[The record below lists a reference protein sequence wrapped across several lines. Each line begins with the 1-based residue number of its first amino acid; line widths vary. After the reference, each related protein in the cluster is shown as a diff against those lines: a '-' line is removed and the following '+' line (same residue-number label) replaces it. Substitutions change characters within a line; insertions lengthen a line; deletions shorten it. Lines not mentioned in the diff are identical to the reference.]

1 MRRIRHFV
9 ASAGLGAG
17 LFSSAAVLSVTV
29 GTAALVA
36 GTGTPVQAAV
46 ADSGGAS
53 ATADPAS
60 ATPGSS
66 VTFQAFCGSA
76 EASSATLFGTTLGLP
91 EQIPMDKESG
101 GGVFSITVTLPGNIL
116 PSVYHPDIDCSDGSS
131 ATARIKVTPFPSQ
144 GGAATGDGTTA
155 TETNSGLA
163 YGGFALIGIGAVA
176 GGIAVRRRA
185 TRRS

>member
-66 VTFQAFCGSA
+66 VTFQVFCTSLT
-76 EASSATLFGTTLGLP
+76 ASSATFFGTTLGLP
-91 EQIPMDKESG
+91 QQIPMDKESG
-101 GGVFSITVTLPGNIL
+101 GGVFSVTVTLPGNIL
-116 PSVYHPDIDCSDGSS
+116 PGVYHPDIDCSDGSS
-131 ATARIKVTPFPSQ
+131 ASARIKVTPFPSLPEVSSCAVKAADPLVLTLPVV
-144 GGAATGDGTTA
+144 GATWVIVTA
-155 TETNSGLA
+155 VT
-163 YGGFALIGIGAVA
+163 
-176 GGIAVRRRA
+176 VRV
-185 TRRS
+185 

>member
-1 MRRIRHFV
+1 MRLFGRFAASFWLSLAGPV
-9 ASAGLGAG
+9 LAGTALLGAGALASAG
-17 LFSSAAVLSVTV
+17 
-29 GTAALVA
+29 
-36 GTGTPVQAAV
+36 PAV
-46 ADSGGAS
+46 AAARAVSNSPGAS
-53 ATADPAS
+53 ATADPGT
-60 ATPGSS
+60 ATPGTS
-66 VTFQAFCGSA
+66 VTFQVFCTSLT
-76 EASSATLFGTTLGLP
+76 ASSATFVGTTLGLP

-116 PSVYHPDIDCSDGSS
+116 PGVYHPDIDCSDGSS

-155 TETNSGLA
+155 TQTNNGLA